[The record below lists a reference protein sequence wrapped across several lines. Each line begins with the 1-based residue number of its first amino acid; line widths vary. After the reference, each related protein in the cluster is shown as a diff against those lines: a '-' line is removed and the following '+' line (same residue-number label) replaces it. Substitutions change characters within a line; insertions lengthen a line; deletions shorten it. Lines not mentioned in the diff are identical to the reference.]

1 MKNKEESSETVRST
15 PSGTADDTGNN
26 IVIKKDE
33 TLTAKTT
40 RSGDAIIYGIV
51 RGYSPDGHQYDL
63 LSNWEVEYED
73 DLFEEEEDDDNDD
86 DDDDDKDGQTKY
98 EYLNDREV
106 TEACYFFNSL
116 SKELKEKAYAMFE
129 TQSPPQQVEL
139 TASEI
144 NSEQPNAPEEEF
156 SQGEQTTVE
165 KGEKEGNAK
174 NRSVKVQ

>member
-73 DLFEEEEDDDNDD
+73 DLFEEEEDDGI
-86 DDDDDKDGQTKY
+86 KG
-98 EYLNDREV
+98 
-106 TEACYFFNSL
+106 CH
-116 SKELKEKAYAMFE
+116 
-129 TQSPPQQVEL
+129 
-139 TASEI
+139 I
-144 NSEQPNAPEEEF
+144 NVN
-156 SQGEQTTVE
+156 TRVDL
-165 KGEKEGNAK
+165 
-174 NRSVKVQ
+174 VIL